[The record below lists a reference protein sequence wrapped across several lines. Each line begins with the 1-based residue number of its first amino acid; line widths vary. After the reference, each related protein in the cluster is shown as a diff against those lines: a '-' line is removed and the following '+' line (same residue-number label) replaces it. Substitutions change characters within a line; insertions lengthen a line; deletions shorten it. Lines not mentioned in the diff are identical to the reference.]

1 MNMKTILLVIAL
13 AARAEAPKAG
23 FEPAAAAS
31 AAVAAVPVLT
41 AAERIPAATAADG
54 FLPEAFA
61 VPAATAAV
69 QNLAEVPGVRAVDP
83 GRVNVFPS
91 PADAT
96 GCSLS
101 ALLRT
106 RFLSGPWSAAR
117 RLEAARLRGDRE
129 EVRRME
135 SALDTLVDEATA
147 LE

>member
-1 MNMKTILLVIAL
+1 MKIILLVIAL

-31 AAVAAVPVLT
+31 AAVAAVQSLV
-41 AAERIPAATAADG
+41 EI
-54 FLPEAFA
+54 
-61 VPAATAAV
+61 
-69 QNLAEVPGVRAVDP
+69 PGVRAVDP
-83 GRVNVFPS
+83 GRINVFPR
-91 PADAT
+91 PAETT

-117 RLEAARLRGDRE
+117 RLEAARLRGDLD

-135 SALDTLVDEATA
+135 SALDALVDEATA
-147 LE
+147 LNGP